1 MYIYENHLFNFYKY
15 HYITN
20 VSVLIMQNLLDILKS
35 LIWLLF
41 WKTKWLLID
50 NFCQG
55 RIYAPPPFF
64 FLFNSKKK
72 STYPILQRQSPEILP
87 SIVKQRSKLNRFS
100 ESFWSI
106 WMELPHIY
114 TTKVNKQH
122 VQLTEIITKM
132 IIHIGCYIGELTS
145 NANNTLFYMVVS
157 RKIKIR

>member
-50 NFCQG
+50 NFCQE
-55 RIYAPPPFF
+55 RIYVPFF
-64 FLFNSKKK
+64 FFCKKIYIPDSWTPKKRNTPKHSKATTKTK
-72 STYPILQRQSPEILP
+72 PFFRVILKWIL
-87 SIVKQRSKLNRFS
+87 I
-100 ESFWSI
+100 I

-114 TTKVNKQH
+114 TTRWIKTVDGNHNKKWSFILA
-122 VQLTEIITKM
+122 V
-132 IIHIGCYIGELTS
+132 TS
-145 NANNTLFYMVVS
+145 EN
-157 RKIKIR
+157 

>member
-1 MYIYENHLFNFYKY
+1 MYIYENHLFNFYIY

-41 WKTKWLLID
+41 WKIKWLIID

-55 RIYAPPPFF
+55 RIYVPPPLFM
-64 FLFNSKKK
+64 FNSKKK

-87 SIVKQRSKLNRFS
+87 SIVKQLSKLNRFS

-122 VQLTEIITKM
+122 VQLTEIITEM

-145 NANNTLFYMVVS
+145 NTNNTLFYMVVS

>member
-50 NFCQG
+50 NFCEG
-55 RIYAPPPFF
+55 RIYVPFF
-64 FLFNSKKK
+64 LIVKK
-72 STYPILQRQSPEILP
+72 STYPILERQSPEILP
-87 SIVKQRSKLNRFS
+87 SIVKQLSKLNRFS

-106 WMELPHIY
+106 WMESPHIY

-145 NANNTLFYMVVS
+145 NTNNTLFYMVVS